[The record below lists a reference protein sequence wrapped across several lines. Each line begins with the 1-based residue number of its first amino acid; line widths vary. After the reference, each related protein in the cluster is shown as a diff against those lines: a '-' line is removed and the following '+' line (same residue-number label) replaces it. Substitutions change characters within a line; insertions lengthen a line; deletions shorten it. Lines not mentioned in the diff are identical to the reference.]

1 MKKISLILCA
11 FIFLLSG
18 FFLAS
23 CEKSAR
29 LDCASISEITAAS
42 SHGYAIKVCFYQDER
57 LKGKGVDI
65 QVKCD
70 KIASLLCWQE
80 NQERLTI
87 EFDDYDEWYSLT
99 SLIYHSQD
107 RAGQENFDE
116 FEKAVTKFY
125 LFNSDKDLSLTFR
138 VVAGDLEDNSDSQG
152 QVLVGSEVISKQF
165 TLKVKA
171 DK

>member
-1 MKKISLILCA
+1 MKRFSLILTA

-18 FFLAS
+18 LFLVS
-23 CEKSAR
+23 CEESAR
-29 LDCASISEITAAS
+29 LDCASISEITAVGS
-42 SHGYAIKVCFYQDER
+42 KDYAIKVCFYQDER

-65 QVKCD
+65 QIKCD
-70 KIASLLCWQE
+70 KVASLLCWQE

-99 SLIYHSQD
+99 NLISKSQEKE
-107 RAGQENFDE
+107 GQENFDI
-116 FEKAVTKFY
+116 FEKAVNKIY

-138 VVAGDLEDNSDSQG
+138 VVAGEIKENSLSTG

>member
-1 MKKISLILCA
+1 M
-11 FIFLLSG
+11 
-18 FFLAS
+18 
-23 CEKSAR
+23 
-29 LDCASISEITAAS
+29 
-42 SHGYAIKVCFYQDER
+42 
-57 LKGKGVDI
+57 
-65 QVKCD
+65 
-70 KIASLLCWQE
+70 CWQE